1 MLTIEKKTEIAHDL
15 MLIQQERMM
24 FYEQAGKMFGRD
36 EDFYKCVQV
45 ITNQCMDC
53 ILELRPYAILRSADP
68 ADYSEIRGEIYHRW
82 QLHGLTSGC
91 QAADLISTCEEN
103 ERAITTAYEKA
114 LVEEHPIGRNLHQLF
129 SNQLQRIADSLSLL
143 QSHKKPSV
151 PEPVSKEKQF
161 CVMWTTR
168 V

>member
-1 MLTIEKKTEIAHDL
+1 MLSIEKKTEIAHDL

-24 FYEQAGKMFGRD
+24 FYEQAGKLFSRD
-36 EDFYKCVQV
+36 EDFYKCVKV

-53 ILELRPYAILRSADP
+53 ILELRPYADLRSADP

-82 QLHGLTSGC
+82 QLQGITPGC

-103 ERAITTAYEKA
+103 EKATSTAYEKA
-114 LVEEHPIGRNLHQLF
+114 LVEEYPIGRNLRQLF
-129 SNQLQRIADSLSLL
+129 TNQLQRIAYSISLL